1 MLCSAGFL
9 TMRRPFESVEIT
21 SFRGL
26 RGLRLDGLGR
36 VNILVGGTNSGK
48 TSALEALAIFQD
60 PLDPLTWVHVANQR
74 EPSPLAAQMT
84 SAVDRVAVL
93 FESMDGDSAGRVQ
106 VSATGRTMFK
116 AYSATISK
124 LLAMRPGY
132 EFVEDDAGGLSE
144 VRSDVERR
152 GLRVDVAVENDQRQ
166 LFADK
171 SPFYIWERESV
182 QRRPTRFGRM
192 PIRTVTPYDHWL
204 RPNLTKE
211 FTEAVLAG
219 EDHDAIALLRKCD
232 PRIVKAHILTQQQ
245 EPMLWLQDSRGL
257 NLPITSFGDGMRR
270 VLKLA
275 LEISRTSSS
284 VLMVDEIETGIH
296 VSMLQDVFRWIV
308 EACNRRDIQLFVTTH
323 SLEAIDAILAADT
336 TQEDDTICYH
346 FERTAEGGKV
356 RRHSEDQLR
365 RLRYERGLD
374 LR

>member
-1 MLCSAGFL
+1 MP
-9 TMRRPFESVEIT
+9 RPFESLEIK

-26 RGLRLDGLGR
+26 RGLRLEGLGR

-60 PLDPLTWVHVANQR
+60 PLDPLTWIHVANQR

-84 SAVDRVAVL
+84 SAVDRIAVL
-93 FESMDGDSAGRVQ
+93 FESTDNDTGGRID
-106 VSATGRTMFK
+106 VSATGRTSFK
-116 AYSATISK
+116 GYSATMSK
-124 LLAMRPGY
+124 LLAMRPGSDLI
-132 EFVEDDAGGLSE
+132 EDETGFVRE
-144 VRSDVERR
+144 VPTEIERR
-152 GLRVDVAVENDQRQ
+152 GLEINVSVETAQRAM
-166 LFADK
+166 FENKA
-171 SPFYIWERESV
+171 PFYIWEREPV
-182 QRRPTRFGRM
+182 QRRPTRLGRM

-232 PRIVKAHILTQQQ
+232 PRIVKAHILTPQQ
-245 EPMLWLQDSRGL
+245 EPMLWLQDSRGT

-275 LEISRTSSS
+275 LEISRASNS
-284 VLMVDEIETGIH
+284 VLMIDEIETGIH
-296 VSMLQDVFRWIV
+296 VSMLQDVFQWIV
-308 EACNRRDIQLFVTTH
+308 DACEKRDIQLFVTTH

-336 TQEDDTICYH
+336 TQEDDTICFH
-346 FERTAEGGKV
+346 FERSLEGGRV
-356 RRHSEDQLR
+356 RRHSEAQLR
-365 RLRYERGLD
+365 RLRNDRGLD